1 MLTMKINESLF
12 ILILVVY
19 GFVDEIF
26 CSDLLDDEIEDLK
39 SELMTLQISL
49 AYTREAILDLSEM
62 EKWKGQTIRTCT

>member
-12 ILILVVY
+12 ILIVVVY
-19 GFVDEIF
+19 GFVDETI